1 MAVEIRQYTVTVPA
15 GTLATAPIDQPMAFP
30 PREVDAL
37 QIVVPPGP
45 SGLVGFRV
53 LVGGVPVIPYD
64 SDDWVI
70 TSGENITWPLQSY
83 PNSGAWSVQ
92 AYNTGTVD
100 HAVYFRFLLSLAVA
114 GGTTPP
120 AMIDNADIAP
130 ATVGLTSGIA

>member
-15 GTLATAPIDQPMAFP
+15 GTPSTAPFTTPMDFP

-45 SGLVGFRV
+45 SGQVGFRV
-53 LVGGVPVIPYD
+53 MVGGVPVIPYD

-70 TSGENITWPLQSY
+70 TSGENITWPLTGY

-100 HAVYFRFLLSLAVA
+100 HAVYFRFLLSLATT
-114 GGTTPP
+114 GGTTAP
-120 AMIDNADIAP
+120 AMIDNVDIAP
-130 ATVGLTSGIA
+130 ATVGLFNGVA